1 MDRLHHVQ
9 NRFYAGED
17 VDAELRGL
25 LSPDVI
31 WIVPGSNDSAGEYKG
46 IDQVLNYFTRRRLLA
61 DNTLRMI
68 RRDVL
73 IGTGGVMAS
82 LTDGVR
88 LADGVMASWRTVG
101 LYRVRAGRVS
111 ACWLLPLDSDTFDRI
126 WTADA

>member
-31 WIVPGSNDSAGEYKG
+31 WIVPGSNDIAGEYKG